1 MGAINNFAANAP
13 VHARRV
19 LPTKLT
25 DVVVVDC
32 LNNKSNMT
40 EAEKEATEEDTV
52 LFVDEKYLKAAA
64 QQPDTPPLT
73 STPPSEREDVTTSSV
88 GTGSSSSSSSDSDA
102 EEIIPNGTEAKQ
114 DPSVPDGVRYSPRDQ
129 PSASF
134 VTEEYDEKSL
144 LLRKTTP
151 NEECPKECPQFINAP
166 VLFALL
172 SAICSSLALTGT
184 KMVTNPA
191 LSPGSHI
198 HPALLL
204 CIRGAVGVPLTLLRA
219 TWWEG
224 NEYPL
229 GTAEQFPLLLTTG
242 FFALGS
248 AASVFAIQFWGS
260 ASVAC
265 IVNASPALT
274 VLFAGLICSCC
285 PDMYEPLELQSCCML
300 GLALIGIFFVSRP
313 AMSSEVAD
321 DAGVGPLLA
330 VLQCVMNAIMAL
342 VCRKIPGKPSAASI
356 TLYGQTGMLI
366 LGIALVV
373 YDIVHLNKHFFLNM
387 AAPAVPIAGM
397 ILVALG
403 GNGSDY
409 FRNMALRES
418 KSVLVI
424 SMRFAVAPCCFLADL
439 IMMLAAPNA
448 HTSVSD
454 GWSYVGCATIVIAG
468 TMLLI
473 IKHEK
478 EQKLQEERRHQM
490 DSFLD
495 ADKTLSEPILTDR
508 SISSQASYD
517 TYMQARE
524 V

>member
-1 MGAINNFAANAP
+1 
-13 VHARRV
+13 
-19 LPTKLT
+19 
-25 DVVVVDC
+25 
-32 LNNKSNMT
+32 
-40 EAEKEATEEDTV
+40 
-52 LFVDEKYLKAAA
+52 
-64 QQPDTPPLT
+64 
-73 STPPSEREDVTTSSV
+73 
-88 GTGSSSSSSSDSDA
+88 
-102 EEIIPNGTEAKQ
+102 
-114 DPSVPDGVRYSPRDQ
+114 
-129 PSASF
+129 
-134 VTEEYDEKSL
+134 
-144 LLRKTTP
+144 
-151 NEECPKECPQFINAP
+151 
-166 VLFALL
+166 
-172 SAICSSLALTGT
+172 
-184 KMVTNPA
+184 
-191 LSPGSHI
+191 
-198 HPALLL
+198 
-204 CIRGAVGVPLTLLRA
+204 
-219 TWWEG
+219 
-224 NEYPL
+224 
-229 GTAEQFPLLLTTG
+229 
-242 FFALGS
+242 
-248 AASVFAIQFWGS
+248 
-260 ASVAC
+260 
-265 IVNASPALT
+265 
-274 VLFAGLICSCC
+274 
-285 PDMYEPLELQSCCML
+285 MYEPLELQSCCML